1 MIDGALRGEL
11 RVGEALAR
19 HTSWWVGGPAT
30 RHNQQA
36 DRAELIAF
44 LAGLDLDEPLLGRG
58 LGSNLL
64 IVLVR
69 GEVERISGM
78 RLIPEVR
85 RVGDFEP

>member
-19 HTSWWVGGPAT
+19 HTSWRVGGPAT
-30 RHNQQA
+30 RPNQPA

-78 RLIPEVR
+78 RLIPEVL

>member
-19 HTSWWVGGPAT
+19 HISGRVGGPAT
-30 RHNQQA
+30 RPDRSV
-36 DRAELIAF
+36 DRADLIAF

-58 LGSNLL
+58 LGGNLL